1 MSVVRGRPPG
11 LGRGII
17 GSIRRYWSSLSAWP
31 APKSPTNTRSAG
43 LHILV
48 SRKDRSSSPTATS
61 GGGAHFTRSQPPFQ
75 NGLLSC
81 FQPAKY
87 AAMTDQIER
96 LPEVFALTGLVT
108 FLPSRSPA
116 EAWQAD
122 PTGGRL
128 PRPCPTQGHHEPH
141 DKRWPLKPDLGRAFL
156 GVGEHVHQE
165 EECDQGQ
172 AYEQPS
178 AAQWSRRQLR
188 RCRPTHRFA

>member
-75 NGLLSC
+75 NGLL
-81 FQPAKY
+81 
-87 AAMTDQIER
+87 
-96 LPEVFALTGLVT
+96 
-108 FLPSRSPA
+108 
-116 EAWQAD
+116 
-122 PTGGRL
+122 GGRRPPPALLKLGMVADRLAISPRGVRRLIDRKEL
-128 PRPCPTQGHHEPH
+128 P
-141 DKRWPLKPDLGRAFL
+141 
-156 GVGEHVHQE
+156 VHYI
-165 EECDQGQ
+165 G
-172 AYEQPS
+172 S
-178 AAQWSRRQLR
+178 SRRVSEDDLARYLAGTR
-188 RCRPTHRFA
+188 RS

>member
-75 NGLLSC
+75 NGLLDGVRIDGMSRHVLIVA
-81 FQPAKY
+81 PPGTGPEGRRAK
-87 AAMTDQIER
+87 
-96 LPEVFALTGLVT
+96 
-108 FLPSRSPA
+108 
-116 EAWQAD
+116 
-122 PTGGRL
+122 
-128 PRPCPTQGHHEPH
+128 
-141 DKRWPLKPDLGRAFL
+141 
-156 GVGEHVHQE
+156 
-165 EECDQGQ
+165 
-172 AYEQPS
+172 
-178 AAQWSRRQLR
+178 AAQASAEQARQAWCWWSVLASLR
-188 RCRPTHRFA
+188 A

>member
-75 NGLLSC
+75 NGLLVDLFKNNPLAYQVSWW
-81 FQPAKY
+81 FVASYYEIGRSSDK
-87 AAMTDQIER
+87 
-96 LPEVFALTGLVT
+96 GL
-108 FLPSRSPA
+108 SRF
-116 EAWQAD
+116 WN
-122 PTGGRL
+122 GRSL
-128 PRPCPTQGHHEPH
+128 ATSY
-141 DKRWPLKPDLGRAFL
+141 L
-156 GVGEHVHQE
+156 
-165 EECDQGQ
+165 
-172 AYEQPS
+172 
-178 AAQWSRRQLR
+178 
-188 RCRPTHRFA
+188 